1 MSTQPSR
8 ENRISALPAHM
19 QELLR
24 ARMAGAVAAVD
35 PDAITPVERSKG
47 EELPASFA
55 QQRLWFL
62 EEFRPGGTEYNSG
75 LALRVRGD
83 LDVAA
88 LQRALDTLVA
98 RHESL
103 RTTFDSVGGRV
114 VQVVHPTL
122 AVQIEYIED
131 AGQGGASRQ
140 TGQPEQAGPVAQGG
154 QTGVEGAVVDDL
166 LRERLLTPFDLRE
179 GPLVRVCLVRLG
191 VDEHALLLAMHHI
204 VTDGRSLD
212 ILTSELG
219 RCYAAVVRGETPDL
233 PSLPI
238 QYADFAIWQRDK
250 VDGSGAAQEK
260 GLAYWIERLAG
271 IETLELPTDRPRPA
285 VRSSAGAVHT
295 FHVAPEL
302 TGRLLAAGRERDAS
316 LFVTLTAVTQLLL
329 SRYSGQDD
337 IALGTATS
345 GRDRTELENLV
356 GFFVNTLVLRS
367 RIDPTATFGDFLA
380 DVKNTV
386 LEAFDHQHVPFDRVV
401 EAVAPERDPSRM
413 PLVQAVVVLQSATE
427 SAPDFPGMSLEPM
440 GVTRDALPFDFMIEF
455 EEKGEELVGAIE
467 YSTDLFDAVTVER
480 MAGHWLGLAEGLV
493 AASGVALAQV
503 PMLGA
508 GEPEWVLTAGRGEV
522 AACDER
528 ASVVGA
534 FGERVAACPGEAA
547 VRCGEVSLT
556 YGELDAASDRLA
568 TVLVERGVAAESRVG
583 LLLERSVDVVVAMLG
598 VLKA

>member
-35 PDAITPVERSKG
+35 PDAISPVERG
-47 EELPASFA
+47 EGAELPASFA

-88 LQRALDTLVA
+88 LQRAVDMLVA

-103 RTTFDSVGGRV
+103 RTTFDSVDGRV
-114 VQVVHPTL
+114 VQVVHSTL
-122 AVQIEYIED
+122 AVPIEYIDSAGRD
-131 AGQGGASRQ
+131 ARIGQAGESGPG
-140 TGQPEQAGPVAQGG
+140 GQPDAA
-154 QTGVEGAVVDDL
+154 GAVVDDL

-179 GPLVRVCLVRLG
+179 GPLVRVCLVRIG
-191 VDEHALLLAMHHI
+191 TGEHALLLAMHHM

-212 ILTSELG
+212 ILTDELG
-219 RCYAAVVRGETPDL
+219 RCYAAVVRGETPGL

-238 QYADFAIWQRDK
+238 QYADFAVWQRDR
-250 VDGSGAAQEK
+250 VDCSDAQEEK
-260 GLAYWIERLAG
+260 GLAYWRQRLAG
-271 IETLELPTDRPRPA
+271 LEPLELPTDRPRPA

-295 FHVAPEL
+295 FRVAPEL
-302 TGRLLAAGRERDAS
+302 ARRLAAAGRERGAS
-316 LFVTLTAVTQLLL
+316 PFVTLTAVTQLLL

-367 RIDPTATFGDFLA
+367 RIDPTATFGDFLT

-427 SAPDFPGMSLEPM
+427 SAPDFPGLSLEPM
-440 GVTRDALPFDFMIEF
+440 GVTRDALPFDFMLEF
-455 EEKGEELVGAIE
+455 EEKGEELIGAIE

-493 AASGVALAQV
+493 AASGVA
-503 PMLGA
+503 
-508 GEPEWVLTAGRGEV
+508 
-522 AACDER
+522 
-528 ASVVGA
+528 
-534 FGERVAACPGEAA
+534 
-547 VRCGEVSLT
+547 
-556 YGELDAASDRLA
+556 
-568 TVLVERGVAAESRVG
+568 
-583 LLLERSVDVVVAMLG
+583 
-598 VLKA
+598 